1 MTRVFLVLV
10 LLLLILRPNGAA
22 PLYFRCVT
30 SFLSFDIGKS
40 GNGGGRAAHL
50 NSRDAANQIAFLF
63 PRARAGERGA
73 GETGATPARSEVS
86 LVTCNFSRAAERARF
101 RGDSHSSS
109 KP

>member
-1 MTRVFLVLV
+1 M
-10 LLLLILRPNGAA
+10 A
-22 PLYFRCVT
+22 PRRYISVASHLF
-30 SFLSFDIGKS
+30 FLSTSEKVGTAAAAAAVAA
-40 GNGGGRAAHL
+40 AAHL

-63 PRARAGERGA
+63 PRAGERGA